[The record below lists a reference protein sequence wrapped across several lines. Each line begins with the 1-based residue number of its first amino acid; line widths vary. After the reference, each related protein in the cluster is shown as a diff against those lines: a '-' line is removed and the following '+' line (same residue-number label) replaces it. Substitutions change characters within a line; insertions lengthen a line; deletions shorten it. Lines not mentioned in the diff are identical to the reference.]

1 MFSAVRS
8 FSLLGILACFL
19 AGCGSGRDGA
29 LDIAMIGDQEQLFSK
44 GVRLPLPA
52 QYLRASTADGLVALD
67 AKGDVVP
74 ALAERWIVT
83 DGGRSYIFRLRGGA
97 WPDGSEL
104 SSESVRESLRKTIRG
119 LAGTSMG
126 VDLARVSDVRA
137 MAGRVVEVRLS
148 GAMPDFLQLLAQ
160 PEMALFRRG
169 QGMGSMAMERD
180 GSMATLRLVPPELR
194 GGTQD
199 PQWKER
205 TRVIRLHPTAAT
217 RALALFDE
225 GAVDVV
231 LGGQIEDLPR
241 VDTGPLSRGTVR
253 LERVAGMLGL
263 QVRAAKGVLADQPLR
278 EAVAMAID
286 RDTLLARFNVG
297 GWDATTRV
305 VAPGISGDLGTIGER
320 WEGLP
325 VEQRQREAARRV
337 AGWSAANGAQPARI
351 AIWLPE
357 GPGGEIVMDRLK
369 RDLTAAGLTV
379 ERANA
384 QKSADLIWVD
394 RVARYEA
401 AEWFLNQ
408 FNCSLRRGACSPEAD
423 ARLVEARM
431 APDAASAAALVAEAE
446 AELTAA
452 NVFIP
457 IAAPLRWSLVRGD
470 VTGFEPNRWAFH
482 PLPPM
487 AVIPR

>member
-1 MFSAVRS
+1 MFSAARS
-8 FSLLGILACFL
+8 MFLIAILACSL
-19 AGCGSGRDGA
+19 AACDGGRSGA
-29 LDIAMIGDQEQLFSK
+29 LEIAMIGDTEQLFRK
-44 GVRLPLPA
+44 GVRLSAPG
-52 QYLRASTADGLVALD
+52 QYLRASTTDGLVALD

-83 DGGRSYIFRLRGGA
+83 DEGRSYIFRLRDGA
-97 WPDGSEL
+97 WPDGTEL
-104 SSESVRESLRKTIRG
+104 TSESVRDSFRQAIRS

-126 VDLARVSDVRA
+126 VDLARVSEVRA
-137 MAGRVVEVRLS
+137 MAGRVVEIRLS
-148 GAMPDFLQLLAQ
+148 NAMPEFLHLLAQ

-169 QGMGSMAMERD
+169 QGMGAMAMDRAD
-180 GSMATLRLVPPELR
+180 GIATLRLVPPEAR
-194 GGTQD
+194 GGPQD
-199 PQWKER
+199 PRWRER
-205 TRVIRLHPTAAT
+205 TRVIRVHPVSAV

-231 LGGQIEDLPR
+231 LGGQIEDLPG

-253 LERVAGMLGL
+253 LERVAGLLGL
-263 QVRAAKGVLADQPLR
+263 QVRAAKGILAERSLR
-278 EAVAMAID
+278 EALAMAID
-286 RDTLLARFNVG
+286 RDALLARFNVG
-297 GWDATTRV
+297 GWDPTTRV
-305 VAPGISGDLGTIGER
+305 VAPGIAGDLGTIGER
-320 WEGLP
+320 WDGVP
-325 VEQRQREAARRV
+325 IEQRQREAARRA
-337 AGWSAANGAQPARI
+337 AGWSAENGGQAARL

-357 GPGGEIVMDRLK
+357 GPGADIVLGQLK
-369 RDLTAAGLTV
+369 RDLAAAGFSV
-379 ERANA
+379 DRAKSE
-384 QKSADLIWVD
+384 KSADLLWVD
-394 RVARYEA
+394 RVARYQS

-408 FNCSLRRGACSPEAD
+408 FNCSLQRGACSPDAD
-423 ARLVEARM
+423 ARLVEARTTTD
-431 APDAASAAALVAEAE
+431 PASAAALVAEAE